1 MNFSEFKKRLGAE
14 PRSQHPELIRA
25 RDSDP
30 EFRAA
35 AEEAAAFE
43 DKLETALM
51 VKAPNDLSR
60 RIRAIP
66 EAPASDGAAVSRSA
80 WRWLAAAAVV
90 MAGVGFA
97 SVRWYE
103 STFHWETVD
112 DYVIDH
118 WARDGKKF
126 LQLADGQPVRQSDAE
141 ALFASLD
148 MQVSPELVQQIDFIE
163 KCKTPDSRGAHMVI
177 TTDQGPVTLIF
188 MPKVET
194 VDGHIL
200 PFGNLLAATLELESG
215 SALVIGPN
223 EDIIASVY
231 AMAREGIRPIAN
243 TG

>member
-1 MNFSEFKKRLGAE
+1 MNFSEFRKRLGAE

-30 EFRAA
+30 EFRDA

-43 DKLETALM
+43 DKLETALK
-51 VKAPNDLSR
+51 VSAPDDLLR

-66 EAPASDGAAVSRSA
+66 EAPVRDGAAVSRPA
-80 WRWLAAAAVV
+80 WQWLAAAAVV
-90 MAGVGFA
+90 VAGVGFA
-97 SVRWYE
+97 SVSWYE

-118 WARDGKKF
+118 WARDGEQF
-126 LQLADGQPVRQSDAE
+126 LQLADGQPVSQSNAE
-141 ALFASLD
+141 ALFASFD
-148 MQVSPELVQQIDFIE
+148 MQVSSALARQIDFAE
-163 KCKTPDSRGAHMVI
+163 KCKTPDSRGVHMVI

-200 PFGNLLAATLELESG
+200 PFGNQLAATLELESG

-243 TG
+243 AG